1 MICFLHVHGALG
13 QIIILITYCCLGSK
27 HTPTPN
33 RNGRNPTCCTKIS
46 ILIKSGKLV
55 WMTFNWQFFLTINA
69 EHCIYRSHVELTV
82 SWCNLFSIFS
92 ATQVFFDIIIIW
104 NMQVLGGLQ
113 KKKME
118 HHKEYLWI
126 NCFVCLVF
134 LWTTNI
140 SLKFFRRELISN
152 LVQTKCYFLKIF
164 HPIFYLF
171 LWPAIWPTQ
180 VTIHKRRWD
189 S

>member
-1 MICFLHVHGALG
+1 MAGIQPAVPRFLFL
-13 QIIILITYCCLGSK
+13 
-27 HTPTPN
+27 
-33 RNGRNPTCCTKIS
+33 
-46 ILIKSGKLV
+46 LIKSGKLV

-92 ATQVFFDIIIIW
+92 ATQVFFDIIIIR

-118 HHKEYLWI
+118 HHKEYLRI
-126 NCFVCLVF
+126 NFFVCLVF
-134 LWTTNI
+134 FLWTTNR
-140 SLKFFRRELISN
+140 SLKFFRRELILN

-171 LWPAIWPTQ
+171 FWPAIWPTQ